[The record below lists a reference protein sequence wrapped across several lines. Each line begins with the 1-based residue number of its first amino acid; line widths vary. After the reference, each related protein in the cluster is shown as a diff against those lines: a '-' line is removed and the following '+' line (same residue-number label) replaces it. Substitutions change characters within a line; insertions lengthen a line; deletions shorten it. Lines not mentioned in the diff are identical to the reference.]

1 MHVTPLIGVK
11 TMSEEDSGGGV
22 SARGLGFGPGD
33 DDEGDLLAA
42 AAAAGADADA
52 EDDNGPRAYEAYGL
66 KSRRREKKRFLQKPA
81 RRSECFLCAYVGE
94 RNTIQVAEEV
104 NVIVEMLRQNIGR
117 MESALLAE
125 QVAAYYGRYQARVN
139 SHLQPGEAPLPPM
152 TERTVL
158 EHIRKHNQ
166 DPEVKK
172 LVILEELQ
180 EMRESLIDGVLE
192 RNKRTKRI
200 RGDKTQIDCLE
211 KIIKLEW
218 QVQTKDPSKM
228 SQYVPGARVASGA
241 GEAGSVVATHGK
253 TLYDYWG
260 HGARARRGK

>member
-1 MHVTPLIGVK
+1 MAD
-11 TMSEEDSGGGV
+11 EEDIADDTLRQMLGEAMDGPGGGG
-22 SARGLGFGPGD
+22 SGITAHGLGMA
-33 DDEGDLLAA
+33 DDEGGGALLL
-42 AAAAGADADA
+42 DAD
-52 EDDNGPRAYEAYGL
+52 DGGDGHYEAYGL
-66 KSRRREKKRFLQKPA
+66 KSRRREKKRFLQKPE

-94 RNTIQVAEEV
+94 RNTVQVAEEV
-104 NVIVEMLRQNIGR
+104 NVIVEMIRQNFGR
-117 MESALLAE
+117 METAILAE
-125 QVAAYYGRYQARVN
+125 QVATYYARYRARVN
-139 SHLQPGEAPLPPM
+139 ANLQPGEVPLPPM
-152 TERTVL
+152 GERTVL

-180 EMRESLIDGVLE
+180 EVRESLIDVVLE
-192 RNKRTKRI
+192 RSKKTKRI

-218 QVQTKDPSKM
+218 QVQAKDPSKM

-253 TLYDYWG
+253 TLYDYF
-260 HGARARRGK
+260 APRK

>member
-1 MHVTPLIGVK
+1 
-11 TMSEEDSGGGV
+11 MSEASEQQLHDDELDRMLNEAVVYNGGAPGSGID
-22 SARGLGFGPGD
+22 AQGLGFGGGGAGNLLL
-33 DDEGDLLAA
+33 DEAA
-42 AAAAGADADA
+42 DEEGAA
-52 EDDNGPRAYEAYGL
+52 AYEAYGL
-66 KSRRREKKRFLQKPA
+66 KSRRREKKRFAEKPA
-81 RRSECFLCAYVGE
+81 FRSECFLCAYVGE
-94 RNTIQVAEEV
+94 RSTIQVADEV

-117 MESALLAE
+117 MESAILAE
-125 QVAAYYGRYQARVN
+125 QVAIYYARYRARVN
-139 SHLQPGEAPLPPM
+139 GNLQPGEAPLPVM
-152 TERTVL
+152 NERTVL

-218 QVQTKDPSKM
+218 QVQAKDPSKM
-228 SQYVPGARVASGA
+228 SVYTPGARVASGA
-241 GEAGSVVATHGK
+241 GEAGSVVSTHGK
-253 TLYDYWG
+253 TLYDFWG
-260 HGARARRGK
+260 PRK

>member
-1 MHVTPLIGVK
+1 
-11 TMSEEDSGGGV
+11 MSEIDVDDYLGPQGSGIN
-22 SARGLGFGPGD
+22 AQGLGFAPGG
-33 DDEGDLLAA
+33 GDGLLLDAA
-42 AAAAGADADA
+42 AAADEE
-52 EDDNGPRAYEAYGL
+52 EDGGGYEAYGL
-66 KSRRREKKRFLQKPA
+66 KSRRREKKRFIQKPA
-81 RRSECFLCAYVGE
+81 LRSECFLCAYVGE
-94 RNTIQVAEEV
+94 RNTVQVAEEV

-117 MESALLAE
+117 METAILAE
-125 QVAAYYGRYQARVN
+125 QVATYYKQYRARVN
-139 SHLQPGEAPLPPM
+139 ANLQPGEAPLPVM
-152 TERTVL
+152 SERTVL

-180 EMRESLIDGVLE
+180 EMRESLIDGALE

-218 QVQTKDPSKM
+218 QVQAKDPSKM
-228 SQYVPGARVASGA
+228 TGYAPGARVASGA

-260 HGARARRGK
+260 PRK